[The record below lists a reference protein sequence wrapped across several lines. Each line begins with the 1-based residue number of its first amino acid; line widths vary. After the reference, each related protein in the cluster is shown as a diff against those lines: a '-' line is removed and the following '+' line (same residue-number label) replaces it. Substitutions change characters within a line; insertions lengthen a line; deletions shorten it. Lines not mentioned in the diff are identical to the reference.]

1 MRVWLGLV
9 LFNMTPRRGIGSADV
24 SGFSFPPSTAIGR
37 AFRAGPAEKWSCR
50 RAVTLTEK
58 FSCDLAFKEVTLE
71 KTLGFTDLRNSC
83 VPVGVAE
90 EITDGIPNA

>member
-9 LFNMTPRRGIGSADV
+9 LFDKTPRGRIGSADV
-24 SGFSFPPSTAIGR
+24 SSFSFPPSTAIRRG
-37 AFRAGPAEKWSCR
+37 FRAEPAEKWSCS

-58 FSCDLAFKEVTLE
+58 FSCDLAFEEVTLE
-71 KTLGFTDLRNSC
+71 WTVGFMDPRTSC

-90 EITDGIPNA
+90 IITDRIPNT